1 MIKANIKNLSN
12 VVTHMSYF
20 DTQELATAWVNE
32 TKITGAFGKLERW
45 LTEAQAI
52 AEGKDIADAV
62 DVAEMTNPFPG
73 NGEPATYMIY
83 KYPAEFSVE
92 YVDISA
98 EVAAQAVKARG
109 LGSQNA
115 GAEIIAAVWALNEVK
130 LEAGSLTA
138 QQFQAILADQSLALV
153 ERLLWNGSLR
163 SAKSLIQA
171 YSGDLFSA
179 EEKTLVIALIDQKI
193 AQIHGG

>member
-1 MIKANIKNLSN
+1 MIKTLIKKYGNEI
-12 VVTHMSYF
+12 THSAF
-20 DTQELATAWVNE
+20 FETQELATAWVNHN
-32 TKITGAFGKLERW
+32 KLTGTFGKPDRW

-52 AEGKDIADAV
+52 DEDKDLADAIDIA
-62 DVAEMTNPFPG
+62 EMINPFPG

-92 YVDISA
+92 YVDITT

-179 EEKTLVIALIDQKI
+179 EEKTLIVALIDEKI
-193 AQIHGG
+193 EQIHGG